1 MTKLHLVDDP
11 PERTIEDVDFQKPT
25 MDDLPLMAAHYAQIF
40 ADNLKERGLA
50 DDVWQTVTLELKT
63 FLYED
68 VFQWVLPVWE

>member
-1 MTKLHLVDDP
+1 
-11 PERTIEDVDFQKPT
+11 
-25 MDDLPLMAAHYAQIF
+25 MAAHYAQIF